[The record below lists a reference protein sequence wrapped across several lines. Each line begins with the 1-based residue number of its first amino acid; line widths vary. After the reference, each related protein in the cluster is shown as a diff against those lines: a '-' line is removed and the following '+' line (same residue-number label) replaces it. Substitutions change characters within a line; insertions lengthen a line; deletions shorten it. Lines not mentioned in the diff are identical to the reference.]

1 MAKSLNQLCNL
12 AVQNM
17 TTFVNR
23 SILCQ
28 IAPNVIEN
36 FQSLRREGPKS
47 PFCLPSLLPLRC
59 IGSRWNPVIIKLKDP
74 LYPLRYHLSRLI
86 QGIGSYLKTTTGCRT
101 RYLKSSGLQSS
112 QIIIIIMLSN
122 FGIYRY
128 RTSDWMYLA
137 VIKMM
142 VPKSVFTKGLVG
154 RIRSGNSHEKYS
166 LSPLHQVNT
175 QSNSPLCGL

>member
-101 RYLKSSGLQSS
+101 RCLKSSGLQSS
-112 QIIIIIMLSN
+112 QIFMLDFTHSQNIKYRFLIILHSYCRDRFSTYLVATICPLLKIKVTLYSERHLQKLLEIHKN
-122 FGIYRY
+122 SYR
-128 RTSDWMYLA
+128 
-137 VIKMM
+137 
-142 VPKSVFTKGLVG
+142 
-154 RIRSGNSHEKYS
+154 KYS
-166 LSPLHQVNT
+166 N
-175 QSNSPLCGL
+175 

>member
-1 MAKSLNQLCNL
+1 MPL
-12 AVQNM
+12 APIKNILRFSHNKWDKHLISSKKDLSRVPMFASHNG
-17 TTFVNR
+17 TFVNR

-101 RYLKSSGLQSS
+101 RYLKSSGL
-112 QIIIIIMLSN
+112 
-122 FGIYRY
+122 
-128 RTSDWMYLA
+128 
-137 VIKMM
+137 
-142 VPKSVFTKGLVG
+142 
-154 RIRSGNSHEKYS
+154 
-166 LSPLHQVNT
+166 
-175 QSNSPLCGL
+175 

>member
-112 QIIIIIMLSN
+112 QILDMENICFL
-122 FGIYRY
+122 
-128 RTSDWMYLA
+128 DL
-137 VIKMM
+137 
-142 VPKSVFTKGLVG
+142 
-154 RIRSGNSHEKYS
+154 RSSAHF
-166 LSPLHQVNT
+166 QVNGNC
-175 QSNSPLCGL
+175 SLGFNSFGRVNCSAFIT

>member
-112 QIIIIIMLSN
+112 QIFQRGSSYQKLDFSVN
-122 FGIYRY
+122 CEKCREK
-128 RTSDWMYLA
+128 SDY
-137 VIKMM
+137 
-142 VPKSVFTKGLVG
+142 
-154 RIRSGNSHEKYS
+154 
-166 LSPLHQVNT
+166 
-175 QSNSPLCGL
+175 QSNAWQISSVT